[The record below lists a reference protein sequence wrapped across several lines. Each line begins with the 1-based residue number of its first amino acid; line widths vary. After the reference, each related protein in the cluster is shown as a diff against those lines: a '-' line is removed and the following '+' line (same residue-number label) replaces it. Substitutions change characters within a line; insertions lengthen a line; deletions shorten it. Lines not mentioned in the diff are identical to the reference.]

1 MEAITPVHFIFVLG
15 FNARLL
21 LGQKGKKM
29 ITVEKS
35 AELTKKFGGSEKN
48 TGSVE
53 VQVAI
58 LTERIKNLTP
68 HFEANKKDHSGMRGL
83 MKMIGQRR
91 SLLKHLNST
100 DSARYGKLI
109 QELGLRK

>member
-1 MEAITPVHFIFVLG
+1 
-15 FNARLL
+15 
-21 LGQKGKKM
+21 M

-35 AELTKKFGGSEKN
+35 KELAAKFGGAEKN
-48 TGSVE
+48 SGSVE

-68 HFEANKKDHSGMRGL
+68 HFAANKKDHSGMRGL

-91 SLLKHLNST
+91 SLLKYLSAK
-100 DSARYGKLI
+100 DEARYNKLI
-109 QELGLRK
+109 KELDLRK

>member
-1 MEAITPVHFIFVLG
+1 
-15 FNARLL
+15 
-21 LGQKGKKM
+21 M

-35 AELTKKFGGSEKN
+35 KELSKKFGGTEKN

-68 HFEANKKDHSGMRGL
+68 HFEKNKKDHSGMRGL
-83 MKMIGQRR
+83 MKMIGKRR
-91 SLLKHLNST
+91 SLLKHLSVT
-100 DSARYGKLI
+100 DEARYAKILKD
-109 QELGLRK
+109 LDLRK

>member
-1 MEAITPVHFIFVLG
+1 
-15 FNARLL
+15 
-21 LGQKGKKM
+21 M
-29 ITVEKS
+29 ITTQRS

-48 TGSVE
+48 SGTVE

-68 HFEANKKDHSGMRGL
+68 HFEKNKKDHSGMRGL

-91 SLLKHLNST
+91 SLLKYLSAK
-100 DSARYGKLI
+100 DEARYNKLI
-109 QELGLRK
+109 KELDLRK

>member
-1 MEAITPVHFIFVLG
+1 MEAITRPFYLVLG
-15 FNARLL
+15 SNERLV
-21 LGQKGKKM
+21 LGQRRKTM
-29 ITVEKS
+29 ITTQKT

-48 TGSVE
+48 TGAIE

-68 HFEANKKDHSGMRGL
+68 HFEKNKKDHSGMRGL

-91 SLLKHLNST
+91 SLLKHLSIT
-100 DSARYGKLI
+100 DEARYNKLLK
-109 QELGLRK
+109 ELDLRK

>member
-1 MEAITPVHFIFVLG
+1 
-15 FNARLL
+15 
-21 LGQKGKKM
+21 M

-35 AELTKKFGGSEKN
+35 TELTKKFGGNDKN
-48 TGSVE
+48 TGSIE

-91 SLLKHLNST
+91 SLLKYLNSK
-100 DSARYGKLI
+100 DSARYTKLI
-109 QELGLRK
+109 TELGLRK